1 MKKYEIVSEYIE
13 QLLNAGATELP
24 PENVIASRLGVS
36 RCPVRQAIRDFENR
50 GLIVTMPGVG
60 TFVRG
65 ADHPALRKLVRRNK
79 RIGVVTF
86 ALLPSAAPMFMGIQ
100 NTLNAHGYTMQSVYE
115 LPVGNEPVR
124 STETIDGLAVDMI
137 DGALVIPPNEF
148 SVSHETL
155 VRRLEEFRRESGL
168 PVIVLER
175 RLKGYSGSSVS
186 IDNAAGSALA
196 VEAFLAAGR
205 KVIGYLGKT
214 DYSVGAERFAG
225 YKRALIENGFEPEPT
240 LWANDTSGDAFIHN
254 LPDFI
259 AGNLPHILKHHPGC
273 RSFVTFSYS
282 VAYQAFRFLKRSGLW
297 EDSFR
302 FAGYDCVDGLD
313 AEFYH
318 CYSVIERP
326 MYEVGANGC
335 RLLLE
340 LIENNRPDE
349 VILRRENP
357 VLRMPGPAAKTAE
370 RKNEIF
376 TYEAE

>member
-196 VEAFLAAGR
+196 VEAFLAADAVLSLAVNVLRGCR
-205 KVIGYLGKT
+205 VYPEMMARHLRDELPFLATENILMRAVSLGGDRQELHEAIREYAVDTARRMKET
-214 DYSVGAERFAG
+214 GCENDLAERLLGDERFRLTEA
-225 YKRALIENGFEPEPT
+225 ALEELMDVRKFVGMAPEQAERYV
-240 LWANDTSGDAFIHN
+240 LDTV
-254 LPDFI
+254 
-259 AGNLPHILKHHPGC
+259 
-273 RSFVTFSYS
+273 R
-282 VAYQAFRFLKRSGLW
+282 
-297 EDSFR
+297 
-302 FAGYDCVDGLD
+302 
-313 AEFYH
+313 
-318 CYSVIERP
+318 
-326 MYEVGANGC
+326 
-335 RLLLE
+335 
-340 LIENNRPDE
+340 
-349 VILRRENP
+349 P
-357 VLRMPGPAAKTAE
+357 VLERNAGAASE
-370 RKNEIF
+370 GREISC
-376 TYEAE
+376 